1 MAAPELV
8 RVRSPDW
15 LILLFA
21 ESQGYQ
27 AVVSRDRSQIELDEE
42 RVALASTRLS
52 IVTWRRQIDDPIGLW
67 GHLLAYLP
75 KIAGLIRRE
84 GPHVI
89 TLPAIQLGSDNRE
102 KTQAFARRT
111 TSMEKTT
118 FQELKA
124 RCTKTMVAELRR
136 RKLPQLERLIS
147 DEQ

>member
-1 MAAPELV
+1 VAAPDFV
-8 RVRSPDW
+8 RVRTPDW

-52 IVTWRRQIDDPIGLW
+52 IVTWRRKIDDPISLW

-75 KIAGLIRRE
+75 KIADLIRRE
-84 GPHVI
+84 GPQVI
-89 TLPAIQLGSDNRE
+89 TLPSIQLAADNRE
-102 KTQAFARRT
+102 NTQAFARRT

-124 RCTKTMVAELRR
+124 RCTENMVSELRR
-136 RKLPQLERLIS
+136 RKLPDLERLIS
-147 DEQ
+147 